1 MRNSS
6 YSYRRAKESKRGSV
20 LLYVLIA
27 MVVLGVIASLGS
39 YIGSVSKV
47 ENRRVGLEVAYQ
59 MASGAV
65 SIAADELNDA
75 FNLSPNDIEGEL
87 VSSGY
92 VLSDE
97 LSTDEEN
104 CYTRT
109 FPDTVFGV
117 AIPVQVWL
125 PAEDVASAR
134 IIAQA
139 IDRGVEQVVT
149 ADIVIAY
156 GFGAAIISTNQ
167 GTAARGN
174 SKQIGQ
180 RGNVAINGNALGPNT
195 FVDGGILANGTVGHD
210 NHFQPEE
217 GQIQEQLYSTEDQI
231 PNYTDPGSA
240 DQLFDFNRYIAVA
253 DAMGTHYGSTGEF
266 LAALQH
272 DHDTDDG
279 VLEGVIV
286 IDVEDGASDWDEG
299 YNNNRGVNIRGTLVF
314 NFDSSWGEWDKMM
327 IKCPLNVNPADLTH
341 LEVGNPD
348 TYTTGYPP
356 AIEDEDYI
364 ASNVDISDAGFQNFT
379 ERDDL
384 PAIMYRTAI
393 CDFHGDLNVSGVVY
407 SPVFAEIENK
417 RDGQLQYI
425 SGSVIVGGGIYYE
438 NKKRSVSIISY
449 EPTALDRL
457 ATAGARGKV
466 FKVVRRD

>member
-1 MRNSS
+1 M
-6 YSYRRAKESKRGSV
+6 A
-20 LLYVLIA
+20 
-27 MVVLGVIASLGS
+27 
-39 YIGSVSKV
+39 
-47 ENRRVGLEVAYQ
+47 NRRVGMESAYQ
-59 MASGAV
+59 LASGGV

-75 FNLSPNDIEGEL
+75 FNLSPNDIAGEL
-87 VSSGY
+87 LEAGY
-92 VLSDE
+92 TLSED
-97 LSTDEEN
+97 LSTETEN

-109 FPDTVFGV
+109 IPDTILGV
-117 AIPVQVWL
+117 AIPVQIWMPV
-125 PAEDVASAR
+125 EDLASAR

-139 IDRGVEQVVT
+139 VDRGVEQVVT
-149 ADIVIAY
+149 ADVIIAY
-156 GFGAAIISTNQ
+156 GFGAAIISTHQ
-167 GTAARGN
+167 GTSARGV

-217 GQIQEQLYSTEDQI
+217 GQIQENLYSTEDQI
-231 PNYTDPGSA
+231 PNYTDAGSA
-240 DQLFDFNRYIAVA
+240 DQLFDFNRFIAVS
-253 DAMGTHYGSTGEF
+253 DEMGTHYASTDAF
-266 LAALQH
+266 KAALAA
-272 DHDTDDG
+272 DEDG

-286 IDVEDGASDWDEG
+286 IDVEDGADDWEASDFPDG
-299 YNNNRGVNIRGTLVF
+299 IDIRGTLVF
-314 NFDSSWGEWDKMM
+314 NFDDSWGEWDKLM
-327 IKCPLNVNPADLTH
+327 IKCELNVNPADLTN

-356 AIEDEDYI
+356 VMSDDSYV
-364 ASNVDISDAGFQNFT
+364 ASNVDISGVENGKGGYFKNFT

-417 RDGQLQYI
+417 KDGQLQYI

-449 EPTALDRL
+449 ESTTLDRL